1 MKCTIDLS
9 RIHYHRNGMAGL
21 PFHVV
26 PFKADD
32 GYGDQPMVAI
42 VFQKEG
48 AIAILNTAETAYG
61 NFSFHEGPENNKWR
75 GDRFE
80 AEIRRAIVLAETAEK
95 IKY

>member
-1 MKCTIDLS
+1 MNVVYS
-9 RIHYHRNGMAGL
+9 RAVVKGL
-21 PFHVV
+21 MYINP
-26 PFKADD
+26 
-32 GYGDQPMVAI
+32 
-42 VFQKEG
+42 FQKEG